1 MRNPTTTRRTAGALG
16 VIALAAAGATGTT
29 WAAFSDFAVI
39 PDNAVGAATV
49 VVGDGDP
56 GYDLTVDDLTP
67 GVPTSVS
74 LTVKY
79 AGTIAADI
87 ALDIDPSTSTWCTSD
102 GTPRAGGQLQVS
114 IDGQTWN
121 SYCDLGEAPDVNLAT
136 GLSPGGETTVTL
148 HLRLTD
154 GTDHRY
160 SELTSTDPL
169 TVTAVQTNGGRAFT
183 DYATGTLTVGAA
195 AIAAP
200 EPPSE
205 CTAAEL
211 DEFPADRIIVLTDGD
226 DTYEATGTPAERALG
241 YLILGLG
248 GNDTIIGSNGRD
260 CIVGGPG
267 DDVLAGGNQGD
278 VLLGGD
284 GNDDLDGGNQDDVL
298 VGGAGDD
305 VLDGGENGTD
315 HLYGGSGNDVL
326 VGGNGQDVLDGGPGD
341 DTLDGGN
348 GKDRLDGGDGAD
360 TCVPDTSPPDEI
372 VACNEPQSE
381 ELTSLRLSEPEAAV
395 APQPE
400 EPATGE
406 GTGAAEQ
413 PTGKTAAEEPAGEV
427 PSEEPAG
434 DEVNLPTETLL
445 EEPVDKEPL
454 AEAPPEASDSPEP
467 PAADN
472 PVSDNATS
480 AEPTSEDPLP
490 EGP

>member
-49 VVGDGDP
+49 VVGAGDP
-56 GYDLTVDDLTP
+56 GYDLTVDGLMP
-67 GVPTSVS
+67 GVPKSVT
-74 LTVKY
+74 LTVQY

-87 ALDIDPSTSTWCTSD
+87 ALDIDPSQSAWCKRD
-102 GTPRAGGQLQVS
+102 GAPVDGDELQVS
-114 IDGQTWN
+114 IDGQQTW
-121 SYCDLGEAPDVNLAT
+121 SPYCGLDETPDVDLAT
-136 GLSPGGETTVTL
+136 GLAPGGTTTVTL

-154 GTDHRY
+154 DTDHRY

-169 TVTAVQTNGGRAFT
+169 IVTAVQTNGGRAFT

-205 CTAAEL
+205 CIAAGL
-211 DEFPADRIIVLTDGD
+211 SEFPADRIIVLTDGAD
-226 DTYEATGTPAERALG
+226 EYEAPPTPTNEAFG
-241 YLILGLG
+241 YLIVGLG
-248 GNDTIIGSNGRD
+248 GNDTIIGSNGQD

-267 DDVLAGGNQGD
+267 DDVLAGGNQDD

-284 GNDDLDGGNQDDVL
+284 GDDDFDGGNGKDDL
-298 VGGAGDD
+298 YGGPGDD
-305 VLDGGENGTD
+305 VLDGG
-315 HLYGGSGNDVL
+315 
-326 VGGNGQDVLDGGPGD
+326 
-341 DTLDGGN
+341 N
-348 GKDRLDGGDGAD
+348 GKDHLDGGDGID

-372 VACNEPQSE
+372 VACDEPPSE
-381 ELTSLRLSEPEAAV
+381 ELTTLRLVEPEAAV
-395 APQPE
+395 APQTG

-406 GTGAAEQ
+406 GTRAAEE

-434 DEVNLPTETLL
+434 DEANLPSEKLP
-445 EEPVDKEPL
+445 EEPVGKESL
-454 AEAPPEASDSPEP
+454 GEAPPEASGPPEP
-467 PAADN
+467 SAAEN
-472 PVSDNATS
+472 PVSENPAS
-480 AEPTSEDPLP
+480 AESTSEDPLP

>member
-1 MRNPTTTRRTAGALG
+1 M
-16 VIALAAAGATGTT
+16 
-29 WAAFSDFAVI
+29 
-39 PDNAVGAATV
+39 
-49 VVGDGDP
+49 
-56 GYDLTVDDLTP
+56 P
-67 GVPTSVS
+67 GVPASVS
-74 LTVKY
+74 LTVEY
-79 AGTIAADI
+79 AGTIPADI
-87 ALDIDPSTSTWCTSD
+87 ALDIDPSQSAWCKRD
-102 GTPRAGGQLQVS
+102 GTPVDGGELQVS
-114 IDGQTWN
+114 TDGETWV
-121 SYCDLGEAPDVNLAT
+121 SYCDLDETPDIELAA
-136 GLSPGGETTVTL
+136 GLAPGGETTVTL

-154 GTDHRY
+154 DTDHRY
-160 SELTSTDPL
+160 SQLTSTDLL
-169 TVTAVQTNGGRAFT
+169 TVTAVQSDGGRAFT

-200 EPPSE
+200 KPPSE
-205 CTAAEL
+205 CTAAGL
-211 DEFPADRIIVLTDGD
+211 DEFPANRIIVLTDGAD
-226 DTYEATGTPAERALG
+226 RYEATGTPGERALG

-278 VLLGGD
+278 VVLGGD

-305 VLDGGENGTD
+305 VVDGGENGKD

-348 GKDRLDGGDGAD
+348 GKDHLDGGDGMD
-360 TCVPDTSPPDEI
+360 DCLRDTSPADVIDNCE
-372 VACNEPQSE
+372 ERQSE

-434 DEVNLPTETLL
+434 DEVNLPTEKLP
-445 EEPVDKEPL
+445 EEPVGKESL
-454 AEAPPEASDSPEP
+454 GEAPPEASGPPEP
-467 PAADN
+467 SAAEN
-472 PVSDNATS
+472 PVSENPAS
-480 AEPTSEDPLP
+480 AESTSEDPLP